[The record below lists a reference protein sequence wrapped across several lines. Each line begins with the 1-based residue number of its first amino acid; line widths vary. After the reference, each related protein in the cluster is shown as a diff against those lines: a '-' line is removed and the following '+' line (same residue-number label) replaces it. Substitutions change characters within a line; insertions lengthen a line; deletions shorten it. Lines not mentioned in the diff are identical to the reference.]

1 MKSILESAI
10 NEGYFVLSD
19 MLQKIRFCWVRG
31 EITEGT
37 EQEE

>member
-10 NEGYFVLSD
+10 NEGYFVLFD

-31 EITEGT
+31 EIAEGT
-37 EQEE
+37 EREE